1 LTSRKRKSS
10 GSDISIISFGKGD
23 DKIMDVGGFAYLD
36 QMLLT
41 SIDIV
46 VLQTQQEIV
55 PDAALV
61 EMCFL

>member
-1 LTSRKRKSS
+1 
-10 GSDISIISFGKGD
+10 
-23 DKIMDVGGFAYLD
+23 MDVGGFAYLD